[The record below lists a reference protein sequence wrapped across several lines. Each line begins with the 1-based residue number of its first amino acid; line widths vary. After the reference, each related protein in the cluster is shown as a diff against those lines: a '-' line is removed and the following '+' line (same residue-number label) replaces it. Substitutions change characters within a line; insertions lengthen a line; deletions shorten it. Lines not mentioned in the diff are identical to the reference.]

1 MVWCGYLGWLS
12 LRDIRKRAIPLWML
26 SAGGLPVLLGLLRNG
41 WNVSVITALLP
52 GALILLLSVLTD
64 TVGKADGI
72 ILMLLGSACTDGR
85 IWLLLCLSL
94 IYIFLYC
101 FSPFYT
107 AGTVFLD
114 LSERRRIRHNN
125 AAFRKAQYIR
135 FFHGTYSLYL
145 KF

>member
-1 MVWCGYLGWLS
+1 MEKMVWCGYLGWLS

-26 SAGGLPVLLGLLRNG
+26 SAGGLPVLLGLLQNG

-94 IYIFLYC
+94 IYIFLY
-101 FSPFYT
+101 SMILYISTKDPK
-107 AGTVFLD
+107 
-114 LSERRRIRHNN
+114 RRIP
-125 AAFRKAQYIR
+125 YIP
-135 FFHGTYSLYL
+135 FLLIAYITTWII
-145 KF
+145 

>member
-94 IYIFLYC
+94 IYIFLY
-101 FSPFYT
+101 SMILYISTKYPKRSIPYIPFLLI
-107 AGTVFLD
+107 A
-114 LSERRRIRHNN
+114 
-125 AAFRKAQYIR
+125 YI
-135 FFHGTYSLYL
+135 TTWII
-145 KF
+145 

>member
-1 MVWCGYLGWLS
+1 M
-12 LRDIRKRAIPLWML
+12 RDIRKRAIPLWML

-94 IYIFLYC
+94 IYIFLY
-101 FSPFYT
+101 SMILYISTKDPK
-107 AGTVFLD
+107 
-114 LSERRRIRHNN
+114 RRIP
-125 AAFRKAQYIR
+125 YIP
-135 FFHGTYSLYL
+135 FLLIAYITTWII
-145 KF
+145 

>member
-94 IYIFLYC
+94 IYIFLY
-101 FSPFYT
+101 SMILYIST
-107 AGTVFLD
+107 KD
-114 LSERRRIRHNN
+114 LKRRIP
-125 AAFRKAQYIR
+125 YIP
-135 FFHGTYSLYL
+135 FLLIAYITTWII
-145 KF
+145 

>member
-85 IWLLLCLSL
+85 IWL
-94 IYIFLYC
+94 IYIFLY
-101 FSPFYT
+101 SMILYISTKDPK
-107 AGTVFLD
+107 
-114 LSERRRIRHNN
+114 RRIP
-125 AAFRKAQYIR
+125 YIP
-135 FFHGTYSLYL
+135 FLLIAYITTWII
-145 KF
+145 

>member
-94 IYIFLYC
+94 IYIFLYY
-101 FSPFYT
+101 FY
-107 AGTVFLD
+107 
-114 LSERRRIRHNN
+114 
-125 AAFRKAQYIR
+125 Y
-135 FFHGTYSLYL
+135 
-145 KF
+145 

>member
-94 IYIFLYC
+94 IYIFLY
-101 FSPFYT
+101 SMILYIST
-107 AGTVFLD
+107 KD
-114 LSERRRIRHNN
+114 SKRRIP
-125 AAFRKAQYIR
+125 YIP
-135 FFHGTYSLYL
+135 FLLIAYITTWII
-145 KF
+145 

>member
-52 GALILLLSVLTD
+52 GVLILLLSVLTD

-94 IYIFLYC
+94 IYIFLY
-101 FSPFYT
+101 SMILYISTNDPK
-107 AGTVFLD
+107 
-114 LSERRRIRHNN
+114 RRIP
-125 AAFRKAQYIR
+125 YIP
-135 FFHGTYSLYL
+135 FLLIAYITTWIL
-145 KF
+145 

>member
-1 MVWCGYLGWLS
+1 MVWMEKMVWCGYLGWLS
-12 LRDIRKRAIPLWML
+12 LCDIQKRAIPLWML

-94 IYIFLYC
+94 IYIFLY
-101 FSPFYT
+101 SMILYISTKDPK
-107 AGTVFLD
+107 
-114 LSERRRIRHNN
+114 RRIP
-125 AAFRKAQYIR
+125 YIP
-135 FFHGTYSLYL
+135 FLLIAYITTWII
-145 KF
+145 

>member
-1 MVWCGYLGWLS
+1 MEKMVWCGYLGWLS

-94 IYIFLYC
+94 IYIFLYSMILYM
-101 FSPFYT
+101 FRR
-107 AGTVFLD
+107 D
-114 LSERRRIRHNN
+114 RKRRIP
-125 AAFRKAQYIR
+125 YIP
-135 FFHGTYSLYL
+135 FLFLAYL
-145 KF
+145 TTWMI

>member
-12 LRDIRKRAIPLWML
+12 LRDIRKRAIPLWVL

-94 IYIFLYC
+94 IYIFLY
-101 FSPFYT
+101 SMILYIST
-107 AGTVFLD
+107 KD
-114 LSERRRIRHNN
+114 LKRRIP
-125 AAFRKAQYIR
+125 YIP
-135 FFHGTYSLYL
+135 FLLIAYITTWIM
-145 KF
+145 

>member
-12 LRDIRKRAIPLWML
+12 LCDIRKRAIPLWML

-52 GALILLLSVLTD
+52 GVLILLLSVLTD

-94 IYIFLYC
+94 IYIFFVFYDSLYI
-101 FSPFYT
+101 YKR
-107 AGTVFLD
+107 
-114 LSERRRIRHNN
+114 SE
-125 AAFRKAQYIR
+125 K
-135 FFHGTYSLYL
+135 TYSIYSIFADSVYNDMDHIEREW
-145 KF
+145 K